1 MDGRHAGIPLGFLCA
16 GVQPFLKRWCGF
28 LHLSRWWLDSIGR
41 GLALSLS
48 PEGTEETESLEHN
61 EGITKVWLPT
71 PIDNGSSKLNLN
83 TQPAAVFAKG
93 QGKRIV
99 TIIGSVLNCNGRGD
113 MDVYTTSKYLDVC
126 QSMKTIVHA
135 SWSIRERL
143 MYNSMSGEGG
153 E

>member
-1 MDGRHAGIPLGFLCA
+1 MDAQRRQHRGGRHAGIPLGFLCA

-28 LHLSRWWLDSIGR
+28 LHLSRWWLASIGR

-61 EGITKVWLPT
+61 EGITKVWPPT

-99 TIIGSVLNCNGRGD
+99 TIIGSGTPSHPD
-113 MDVYTTSKYLDVC
+113 LDI
-126 QSMKTIVHA
+126 QLSST
-135 SWSIRERL
+135 L
-143 MYNSMSGEGG
+143 L
-153 E
+153 